1 MSSSEQLGWLV
12 RLRCS
17 TFEDDE
23 DETDVAEH
31 GEGRFPVYVQETG
44 EWGAK
49 DDAEGDLGDD
59 AAMDEEVRRY
69 SDDVQ
74 EVEEG

>member
-1 MSSSEQLGWLV
+1 MV
-12 RLRCS
+12 RLRRR
-17 TFEDDE
+17 TFEYDE
-23 DETDVAEH
+23 DEADVAEH
-31 GEGRFPVYVQETG
+31 SKGRFPVYVQEAG

-59 AAMDEEVRRY
+59 AAVDEEVRRY